1 VLVVASVSDCPAAI
15 AQIVGVFFGT
25 CRIACVRFLVA
36 KLLISNCASEAHP
49 GMLYTFAVILPIL
62 LLLNLLNSFSAEGE
76 IHSLLVIAILGIVIR
91 VIQARGITCE

>member
-1 VLVVASVSDCPAAI
+1 
-15 AQIVGVFFGT
+15 
-25 CRIACVRFLVA
+25 
-36 KLLISNCASEAHP
+36 
-49 GMLYTFAVILPIL
+49 MLYTFAVILPIL